1 MPCSC
6 ASSTLTGHRGSS
18 KRGRALSVAEL
29 VGPFPAGVDP
39 DAYDRLRRRALWRM
53 PSGLYLLGSAFGG
66 RRNLMTHTWAMQVA
80 TKPKLVAVSVRKDAL
95 THELVAGGRAF
106 SLCFVRREDRALARV
121 FTKPAT
127 EGEDGSL
134 SGAQVRTGS
143 TGVPVLAQA
152 AAWFECE
159 VRGEVEAGDHTL
171 FVGEVV
177 DCSAPDES
185 APVLRVED
193 TRLNYGG

>member
-1 MPCSC
+1 M
-6 ASSTLTGHRGSS
+6 
-18 KRGRALSVAEL
+18 AEL
-29 VGPFPAGVDP
+29 VGPFPPGVDP

-53 PSGLYLLGSAFGG
+53 PSGIYLLGSAFGG
-66 RRNLMTHTWAMQVA
+66 RRNLMTHNWAMQVA
-80 TKPKLVAVSVRKDAL
+80 TRPKLLAVSVRKDAL
-95 THELVAGGRAF
+95 THELVAGGLAF
-106 SLCFVRREDRALARV
+106 SLCFLRREDRALARV

-134 SGAQVRTGS
+134 SGAPVRAGS

-152 AAWFECE
+152 AAWLECQ
-159 VRGEVEAGDHTL
+159 VRRALDAGDHTL

-177 DCSAPDES
+177 DCSVPDES
-185 APVLRVED
+185 APLLRVED